1 MMKVYMRDIVTL
13 RIAQTDKWGTKTFTN
28 RNVRARI
35 DEGSKIVR
43 DFSGEQVVSSAQ
55 ITIETT
61 SLTHKDKV
69 RYDSTDHTIIRIDEP
84 QDFKRRFMVVSVA

>member
-43 DFSGEQVVSSAQ
+43 GFF
-55 ITIETT
+55 
-61 SLTHKDKV
+61 
-69 RYDSTDHTIIRIDEP
+69 R
-84 QDFKRRFMVVSVA
+84 